1 MMGCATSK
9 LSPVVNAERNAVA
22 QQSSPTN
29 CSRSMGMDNAE
40 PLTMGRVESAQCLH
54 GEGLKTIRTAPQS
67 KDTLEHDLET
77 SEVTIIQTAN
87 KDFASSDASLTCSY
101 RKISNLSIVCAFIL
115 HATII
120 FIGKFVVDDRA
131 AAPIKP
137 DAPCQQ
143 HQTDAS
149 DETDLIL
156 KASLLIIKG
165 ELLEKERLRLAAMK
179 RYAESIGL
187 SQPSSNPRV
196 VDLRK

>member
-1 MMGCATSK
+1 MMGCASS
-9 LSPVVNAERNAVA
+9 SPVTNAVRTA
-22 QQSSPTN
+22 VARQSSPTN
-29 CSRSMGMDNAE
+29 CTRSMGMGNAE
-40 PLTMGRVESAQCLH
+40 PLKMGRAKSALCLH

-67 KDTLEHDLET
+67 KETLEHDLET
-77 SEVTIIQTAN
+77 SEVKIIQTAN
-87 KDFASSDASLTCSY
+87 KDFASSDATLPCSH

-120 FIGKFVVDDRA
+120 FIGEFVVDDRA
-131 AAPIKP
+131 VASIKP

-149 DETDLIL
+149 DESDLIL
-156 KASLLIIKG
+156 KASLLNIKG

-187 SQPSSNPRV
+187 SQLSLNPRV
-196 VDLRK
+196 VDLRN

>member
-1 MMGCATSK
+1 MMGCASS
-9 LSPVVNAERNAVA
+9 SPVTNAKRTAVA
-22 QQSSPTN
+22 RQSSPPN
-29 CSRSMGMDNAE
+29 CTRSMGMGNAE
-40 PLTMGRVESAQCLH
+40 PLTMGKSTLCLH
-54 GEGLKTIRTAPQS
+54 GEGLKTIRTEPQS

-87 KDFASSDASLTCSY
+87 KDFASSDATLPCSH

-120 FIGKFVVDDRA
+120 FIGKFVVDYRA

-187 SQPSSNPRV
+187 S
-196 VDLRK
+196 